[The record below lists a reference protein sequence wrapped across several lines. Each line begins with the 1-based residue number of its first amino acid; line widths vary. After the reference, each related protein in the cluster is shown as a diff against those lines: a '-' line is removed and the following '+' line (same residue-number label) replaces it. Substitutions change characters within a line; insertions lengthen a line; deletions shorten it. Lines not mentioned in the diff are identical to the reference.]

1 MRNLD
6 VSIIKDE
13 VKRLFLEANFDISDD
28 ISNKIK
34 NCYEKEVSII
44 GKSVLEQIIKNHKIA
59 KEEKIAICQDTGMS
73 VVFVEL
79 GEEINLS
86 GGNISDAINS
96 GVKEAYKK
104 GYLRKSIVD
113 DPLFERKNTNDNTPA
128 VIYIDIVKGDKINIK
143 VSAKGFGSENM
154 SALKMLKPADSI
166 SGVKEFIIET
176 VKKAGPNPCPPI
188 IVGVGIGG
196 TAEKAMVLAKKSLFR
211 KIGDSNKNEN
221 YKKLENELL
230 EEINNLG
237 IGPAGLG
244 GINTALAVNIEY
256 FPTHIAGLPVAVNI
270 CCHASRHKEVTI

>member
-44 GKSVLEQIIKNHKIA
+44 GKSVLEQIMKNHEIA

-79 GEEINLS
+79 GEEINLF

-96 GVKEAYKK
+96 GVKEAYVK

-128 VIYIDIVKGDKINIK
+128 VIYIDIVKGDKVNIK

-154 SALKMLKPADSI
+154 SALRMLKPADSI
-166 SGVKEFIIET
+166 NGVKEFIIKT
-176 VKKAGPNPCPPI
+176 VKDAGPNPCPPI
-188 IVGVGIGG
+188 VVGVGIGG
-196 TAEKAMVLAKKSLFR
+196 TAEKAMLLAKKSLFR
-211 KIGDSNKNEN
+211 EIGENNKNEN

>member
-34 NCYEKEVSII
+34 KCYENEVSII
-44 GKSVLEQIIKNHKIA
+44 GKSVLDQILKNHEIA

-73 VVFVEL
+73 VVFVEI
-79 GEEINLS
+79 GQDINLI
-86 GGNISDAINS
+86 GGDINQAINN
-96 GVKEAYKK
+96 GVKEAYEK
-104 GYLRKSIVD
+104 GYLRKSVVN
-113 DPLFERKNTNDNTPA
+113 DPLFDRKNTNDNTPA
-128 VIYIDIVKGDKINIK
+128 VIYIDIVKGNKINIK

-154 SALKMLKPADSI
+154 SSLKMLKPADSI
-166 SGVKEFIIET
+166 KGVKEFIIKT
-176 VKKAGPNPCPPI
+176 VKDAGPNPCPPI
-188 IVGVGIGG
+188 VVGVGIGG
-196 TAEKAMVLAKKSLFR
+196 TAEKAMLLAKKSLFR
-211 KIGDSNKNEN
+211 EIGKNNENEN
-221 YKKLENELL
+221 YKDLENELL

-244 GINTALAVNIEY
+244 GLNTALAVNIEY

>member
-154 SALKMLKPADSI
+154 SALRMLKPADSI